1 MINEYKVSIK
11 KLIAFFYNRNKNLEN
26 VTLKRPV
33 YSNKYIYLYR
43 QIDINI
49 IINTERYFLEMNLI
63 KDMQVIN
70 LH

>member
-43 QIDINI
+43 QIDI